1 MRAPDSENI
10 LLNNPQQNF
19 TNLAR
24 PSADDSPLLVFES
37 IELAVGIERQNYW
50 F

>member
-1 MRAPDSENI
+1 VPDSEKFV
-10 LLNNPQQNF
+10 LNNRQQNF
-19 TNLAR
+19 TGLAR

-37 IELAVGIERQNYW
+37 IELAVGMERQNYW